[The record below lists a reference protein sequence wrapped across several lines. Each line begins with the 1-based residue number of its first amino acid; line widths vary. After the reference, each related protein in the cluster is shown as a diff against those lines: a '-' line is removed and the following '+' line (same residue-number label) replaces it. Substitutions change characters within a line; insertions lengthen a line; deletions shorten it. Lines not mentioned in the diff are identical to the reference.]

1 MALWH
6 TLYVSHDV
14 SPKDSL
20 NEAKYLT
27 SDNLIG
33 LWLSSPIWE
42 VVFVTALSGQG
53 NLGNLLPPREL
64 HTAR

>member
-27 SDNLIG
+27 SDNLDCG
-33 LWLSSPIWE
+33 FSSPMWE
-42 VVFVTALSGQG
+42 VVIITALSGQG
-53 NLGNLLPPREL
+53 NLGNLLPPQGA
-64 HTAR
+64 T